1 MRKFFQVD
9 VFGNQPLMGNPLA
22 VFTAADDLSE
32 AHMAAIARWTNLSE
46 TTFLL
51 TPTTAEADYR
61 VRIFTPTGELPFA
74 GHPTLGSA
82 HAFLENGG
90 TPRHEGV
97 VIQECTAGLVRVRTA
112 ETLAFEAPPTIKK
125 GPLLDAHL
133 QRLCS
138 ALGVSPQDVIGHQW
152 VDNGPGWVV
161 LELKSA
167 DAVLA
172 VEPDFSTYPEA
183 KVGLLGAYPA
193 GSPAAF
199 EVRAFAPGIG
209 EDPVTGS
216 LNASIAQWL
225 QREGRAGAGY
235 LATQG
240 QKLQRAGEITIT
252 IEDET
257 VWVGGSTR
265 TIFRGEAEL

>member
-1 MRKFFQVD
+1 MKPYFQVD
-9 VFGNQPLMGNPLA
+9 VFGTEPLMGNPLA
-22 VFTAADDLSE
+22 VIAAADDLSE
-32 AHMAAIARWTNLSE
+32 QDMQRIARWTNLSE

-51 TPTTAEADYR
+51 EPTTKEADYR

-74 GHPTLGSA
+74 GHPTLGTA
-82 HAFLENGG
+82 HAFLELGG
-90 TPRHEGV
+90 KPKTEGV
-97 VIQECTAGLVRVRTA
+97 VIQECAAGLVRVRTS
-112 ETLAFEAPPTIKK
+112 EGLAFEAPPTIKK

-133 QRLCS
+133 QRLCG
-138 ALGVSPQDVIGHQW
+138 ALGVSPESVIGHQW
-152 VDNGPGWVV
+152 VDNGPGWAVV
-161 LELKSA
+161 ELASA
-167 DAVLA
+167 QEVLA
-172 VEPDFSTYPEA
+172 VEPDFSSFPEA
-183 KVGLLGAYPA
+183 KAGLLGAYPA

-235 LATQG
+235 RATQG
-240 QKLQRAGEITIT
+240 QKLQHAGEIMID
-252 IEDET
+252 IAGET

-265 TIFRGEAEL
+265 TIFRGEAIL